1 MLSDW
6 TFDHIGMAVS
16 DIETTA
22 KMYVAV
28 GYSQTEQVYDP
39 IQNVYICFLHKAG
52 MPTVE
57 LLMPH
62 DNTSPV
68 QRTLDERGGG
78 TTPYHICYKVED
90 MEATVAA
97 LRSQRYVLV
106 RKPEPAAAFDNRRV
120 AFLYNKQV
128 GLIEIVEK

>member
-1 MLSDW
+1 MFQLMLQYLVIRQELFSIGNNNDDIMLSDW

-16 DIETTA
+16 DIEATA
-22 KMYVAV
+22 KMYIAV
-28 GYSQTEQVYDP
+28 GYSQTKQVYDP
-39 IQNVYICFLHKAG
+39 IQNVYICFLYKAG

-78 TTPYHICYKVED
+78 YD
-90 MEATVAA
+90 A
-97 LRSQRYVLV
+97 LSYMLH
-106 RKPEPAAAFDNRRV
+106 
-120 AFLYNKQV
+120 
-128 GLIEIVEK
+128 G